1 MSVLDSLPDRPLTDA
16 ELASLNRADAV
27 ALAVDVT
34 DAAETASA
42 ETTSGETTSG
52 ETTSGETTSEESADT
67 DEEEP
72 TPGDADANGVEGLLL
87 ATDAWLRGLAY
98 DADGGGWRVVESESL
113 ADEERFDAMRACEDA
128 VREALAG

>member
-42 ETTSGETTSG
+42 ETTSGETTS
-52 ETTSGETTSEESADT
+52 EDSADT

-72 TPGDADANGVEGLLL
+72 TPGDADADGVEGLLL

>member
-27 ALAVDVT
+27 ALAVDLT
-34 DAAETASA
+34 DAVETASA
-42 ETTSGETTSG
+42 ETASGETTSR
-52 ETTSGETTSEESADT
+52 ETTSEESADT

-72 TPGDADANGVEGLLL
+72 TPGDADEDGVEGLLL

-113 ADEERFDAMRACEDA
+113 ADGERFDAMRACEDA
-128 VREALAG
+128 VREALGG

>member
-52 ETTSGETTSEESADT
+52 ETTSEESADT

-98 DADGGGWRVVESESL
+98 DTDGGGWRVVESESL